1 MVSTHKILG
10 LVAASAVGL
19 GLATMAMA
27 GEPFGGQYPIQSQ
40 QFSTQPQFATQQQVA
55 TQQQFS
61 TQQQFV
67 PLQAI
72 PQMPSQPP
80 TQVTPGQVQSQIRI
94 TQTVVRR
101 QLTVQR
107 VRKTRSGTG
116 AQ

>member
-40 QFSTQPQFATQQQVA
+40 QFSTQPQFA
-55 TQQQFS
+55 